1 VSADQNP
8 RPALSITLV
17 PIHSVSLPSARL
29 SNTLPSLH
37 FQSLTSIKFC
47 NSFVLIFIQNARGCG
62 CTPLPVLSHDFRAS
76 RCVHSAFSVISASN
90 LSFLFDPQRST
101 FTRVSSPSSSST
113 SQPSNLLTCNV
124 LRLNSFPCYTYEN
137 LPVSPIIATLPK
149 TPSHKSFAC
158 HTSKTPWGGPTRS
171 RRSRAGW
178 NCIS

>member
-1 VSADQNP
+1 VCADQNP
-8 RPALSITLV
+8 DRPALFISSV
-17 PIHSVSLPSARL
+17 SVHSVSLPPARS
-29 SNTLPSLH
+29 SNNLPSLS
-37 FQSLTSIKFC
+37 FQSLASIKFC
-47 NSFVLIFIQNARGCG
+47 NSFVLIFIQNARGC
-62 CTPLPVLSHDFRAS
+62 TPLPALSHDFRAS
-76 RCVHSAFSVISASN
+76 RSVHSAFSVISASN

-124 LRLNSFPCYTYEN
+124 LRLNSFPCYTHEN

-158 HTSKTPWGGPTRS
+158 YTSKTPRGGPTRS
-171 RRSRAGW
+171 RRNRAGW